1 MRKSFFILLS
11 LLVFA
16 SCQKAPSDA
25 QVEYEDSLQYVLDE
39 HDILMEDMTKVS
51 SLLQRVKR
59 KMDTTDEGQ
68 SFAKSA
74 GKLKAANEAMF
85 AWMHDFNEDFPDIHD
100 KEKEFTDEEY
110 KERIERLKEHEKTLE
125 QLKEDFENSIATAQA
140 LLNKQSK

>member
-1 MRKSFFILLS
+1 MKKSIFILLS
-11 LLVFA
+11 LLVFV
-16 SCQKAPSDA
+16 SCQKAPSAA
-25 QVEYEDSLQYVLDE
+25 QVEYEQSLQYVLDE
-39 HDILMEDMTKVS
+39 HDVLMEDMTKVS

-68 SFAKSA
+68 DFSKSA
-74 GKLKAANEAMF
+74 DKLKAANEAMF

-125 QLKEDFENSIATAQA
+125 QLKIDFEESITTAQN
-140 LLNKQSK
+140 LLNEESK